1 MSRFVQRVGVALS
14 VLAASASVI
23 ASGARTV
30 APPTGS
36 VRGLWVQRTALN
48 SPDSIAAMVQAAA
61 GGGFNTLLVQVRG
74 RGEAFYRSA
83 IEPRSTDLDR
93 QPIDFDPLAT
103 VIKLARPA
111 GLAVH
116 AWVNVNLVASGTNLP
131 RSRDHVVAQHPD
143 WLMVPRALSATL
155 RKAGVWSPAYLGTL
169 ARWTRGQT
177 DQVEGLYVSP
187 VTAAARAYTTSVVA
201 ELASKYELD
210 GIHLDYIRYPSAE
223 FDFSDGAITAFRDA
237 MSGGETRAERERLD
251 RAAVVNPAAWAD
263 ARPVAWSAFHRDRLT
278 QLTAAIQSAVRAAR
292 PGIVLSAAVLG
303 AAAEARESR
312 YQDWL
317 VWAKAGH
324 IDVACPMLYS
334 LSVDQFATVT
344 ADIRSALGTT
354 PFWAGIG
361 AYRLPVDG
369 TIERVRLARRASAD
383 GVLLFSYG
391 QLADAAAASP
401 ATLSALRPVLL
412 EAANGSGTPR

>member
-1 MSRFVQRVGVALS
+1 MSRFVQRVGVVLS

-23 ASGARTV
+23 AAGSRAV

-36 VRGLWVQRTALN
+36 VRGLWVQRTALT
-48 SPDSIAAMVQAAA
+48 SPESIAAMVHAAA
-61 GGGFNTLLVQVRG
+61 AGGFNTLLVQVRG

-83 IEPRSTDLDR
+83 VEPRSTDLDR

-103 VIKLARPA
+103 VIRLARPA
-111 GLAVH
+111 GLSVH
-116 AWVNVNLVASGTNLP
+116 AWVNVNLVASGTTLP

-143 WLMVPRALSATL
+143 WLMVPKTLSATL
-155 RKAGVWSPAYLGTL
+155 RKAGAWSPAYLGAL
-169 ARWTRGQT
+169 ARWTRSQT

-187 VTAAARAYTTSVVA
+187 VTASARAYTTSVVG

-223 FDFSDGAITAFRDA
+223 FDFSDAAMTAFRNA
-237 MSGGETRAERERLD
+237 ASGAEPRAERERLD
-251 RAAVVNPAAWAD
+251 RAAVANPAAWAE
-263 ARPVAWSAFHRDRLT
+263 ARPGAWAAFHRDRLT
-278 QLTAAIQSAVRAAR
+278 LLAVAIQSAVRAAR
-292 PGIVLSAAVLG
+292 PGIVLSAAVVG
-303 AAAEARESR
+303 ASAEARESR

-317 VWAKAGH
+317 SWAKAGH
-324 IDVACPMLYS
+324 IDVVCPMLYS
-334 LSVDQFATVT
+334 QNADQFATVT

-369 TIERVRLARRASAD
+369 TIERVRLARRANAD

>member
-1 MSRFVQRVGVALS
+1 MSRFVRRLPLLLS
-14 VLAASASVI
+14 VLAASVSVLVAASHPI
-23 ASGARTV
+23 S
-30 APPTGS
+30 APVGS
-36 VRGLWVQRTALN
+36 VRGLWVQRTALT
-48 SPDSIAAMVQAAA
+48 SPESIATMVQAASA
-61 GGGFNTLLVQVRG
+61 GGFNTLLVQVRG

-93 QPIDFDPLAT
+93 QPLDFDPLAT

-111 GLAVH
+111 GLSVH
-116 AWVNVNLVASGTNLP
+116 AWVNINLVASGTNLP

-143 WLMVPRALSATL
+143 WLMVPKTLSVTL
-155 RKAGVWSPAYLGTL
+155 KRTGAWSPAYLGTL
-169 ARWTRGQT
+169 ARWTRSET
-177 DQVEGLYVSP
+177 DQVEGLYLSP
-187 VTAAARAYTTSVVA
+187 VTAVARAYTTGVVT

-223 FDFSDGAITAFRDA
+223 FDFSPAALTSFREAAGA
-237 MSGGETRAERERLD
+237 SESRAERERLD
-251 RAAVVNPAAWAD
+251 RAAIANPLAWAEARPAAWA
-263 ARPVAWSAFHRDRLT
+263 AFHRDRLT
-278 QLTAAIQSAVRAAR
+278 SLAAGIQSAVRAAR
-292 PGIVLSAAVLG
+292 PGIVISAAVVGLS
-303 AAAEARESR
+303 AEARESR

-317 VWAKAGH
+317 TWAKSGQ
-324 IDVACPMLYS
+324 IDVACPMLYA
-334 LSVDQFATVT
+334 LSADQFAAVT
-344 ADIRSALGTT
+344 TDIRASLGNI

-369 TIERVRLARRASAD
+369 TIERVRLARRANAD

-412 EAANGSGTPR
+412 ESANGSGIPR

>member
-1 MSRFVQRVGVALS
+1 MSRCIRLGLVLS
-14 VLAASASVI
+14 VLATSASVTAA
-23 ASGARTV
+23 ASRAS
-30 APPTGS
+30 APPTGA
-36 VRGLWVQRTALN
+36 VRGLWVQRTSLT
-48 SPDSIAAMVQAAA
+48 SPESIAAMVQAAA
-61 GGGFNTLLVQVRG
+61 AGGFNTLLVQVRG

-83 IEPRSTDLDR
+83 IEPRSSDLDR

-111 GLAVH
+111 GLSVH

-143 WLMVPRALSATL
+143 WLMVPKALSATL
-155 RKAGVWSPAYLGTL
+155 RKTGAASPAYLGTL

-177 DQVEGLYVSP
+177 DQVEGLYLSP
-187 VTAAARAYTTSVVA
+187 VTATARAYTTSVVA

-223 FDFSDGAITAFRDA
+223 FDFSDAALTAFRDSVA
-237 MSGGETRAERERLD
+237 AVETHAERERLD
-251 RAAVVNPAAWAD
+251 RASVTNPVAWAE

-278 QLTAAIQSAVRAAR
+278 SLAASIQSAVRTAR
-292 PGIVLSAAVLG
+292 PGIVLSAAVIGLS
-303 AAAEARESR
+303 AEARESR
-312 YQDWL
+312 YQDWMT
-317 VWAKAGH
+317 WAKAGH

-334 LSVDQFATVT
+334 LNIEQFATVT
-344 ADIRSALGTT
+344 SDIRAALGTT

-369 TIERVRLARRASAD
+369 TIERVRLARRANAD

-391 QLADAAAASP
+391 QLADAAATSP

-412 EAANGSGTPR
+412 EAIGSGTPR

>member
-1 MSRFVQRVGVALS
+1 MSRFVQRLGVGLS

-23 ASGARTV
+23 AAGTQAS
-30 APPTGS
+30 APSTAS
-36 VRGLWVQRTALN
+36 VRGLWVQRTALA
-48 SPDSIAAMVQAAA
+48 SPESIAAMVQAAA
-61 GGGFNTLLVQVRG
+61 AGGFNTLLVQVRG

-93 QPIDFDPLAT
+93 QPADFDPLAT

-143 WLMVPRALSATL
+143 WLMVPKPLAASL
-155 RKAGVWSPAYLGTL
+155 RKAGPSSPAYLGTL
-169 ARWTRGQT
+169 ARWTRSQT
-177 DQVEGLYVSP
+177 DQVEGLYLSP
-187 VTAAARAYTTSVVA
+187 VTASSRAYTTSVVA
-201 ELASKYELD
+201 ELATKYELD

-223 FDFSDGAITAFRDA
+223 FDFSEAAMSAFRDA
-237 MSGGETRAERERLD
+237 VSGAETRTERERLD
-251 RAAVVNPAAWAD
+251 RAAVANPAAWAE
-263 ARPVAWSAFHRDRLT
+263 ARPTAWAAFHRERLT
-278 QLTAAIQSAVRAAR
+278 SLAVAIQAAVRAAR
-292 PGIVLSAAVLG
+292 PGITLSAAVIG
-303 AAAEARESR
+303 VSAEARDSR

-317 VWAKAGH
+317 AWAKAGH
-324 IDVACPMLYS
+324 IDVLCPMLYS
-334 LSVDQFATVT
+334 LSTDQFATVT
-344 ADIRSALGTT
+344 ADIRTALGTT

-369 TIERVRLARRASAD
+369 TIERVRLARRANAD
-383 GVLLFSYG
+383 GVLLFSYS
-391 QLADAAAASP
+391 QLTDAAATSP

-412 EAANGSGTPR
+412 EIANGSGNPR